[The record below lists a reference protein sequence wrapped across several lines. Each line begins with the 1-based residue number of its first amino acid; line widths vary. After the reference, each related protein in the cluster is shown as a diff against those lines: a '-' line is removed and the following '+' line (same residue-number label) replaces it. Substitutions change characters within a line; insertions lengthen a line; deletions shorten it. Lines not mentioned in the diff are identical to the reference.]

1 MAEKVNE
8 EAFND
13 TLIIMSLA
21 DSTMIS
27 FTYSQNQTDLDKIL
41 PQSKKLADYVKTKT
55 KGHSIS

>member
-41 PQSKKLADYVKTKT
+41 PHSKKLADYVKTRT

>member
-41 PQSKKLADYVKTKT
+41 PQSKKLADYVKTKA